1 MPELNPL
8 KKVASAVT
16 GVAHGVRSGKDD
28 AAVLVGEV
36 PGAGRDVVDLW
47 VEMLRIGTGGS
58 EVAPQRGDKRFS
70 DPTWQ
75 TNPAYRAL
83 AQGYLAG
90 TRAVERVTDRLEE
103 RDFRHAQA
111 VKFVSGI
118 VTSALA
124 PTNYLLGNPAA
135 LKRAFETGGRSLV
148 QGGKN
153 FVDDLIHN
161 GGMPSMVRRDA
172 FTVGI
177 DLAVTPGA
185 VVSRDPVAELLQYT
199 PTTEQVHEIP
209 TIVVPPP
216 IGRYY
221 FLDMAPGR
229 SFVEYA
235 VSQGLQMF
243 LLSWRN
249 PEKEHASWG
258 IEEYVNRVIAAVD
271 ETREITGSDK
281 VNLIGFCAGG
291 ILEAIA
297 LNRLAD
303 LGQDKVATAS
313 FAVTLLDWA
322 GQIPMA
328 AFGQGPTMALAG
340 AASARQGVFQARQ
353 MAGAFT
359 WLRPNDLVWNYWVNN
374 YLMGQDPPAFDI
386 LAWNADGTRLPA
398 HLHKQFLDIFHRN
411 PLAQSCARTFAGSEF
426 DAARIT
432 MPVFVQGA
440 ITDHLTPWTGTYR
453 TTQLVGS
460 DDITYVLSN
469 AGHIASLVNPPN
481 NPKASYFVGGN
492 AGTVD
497 AETWRAASTKK
508 SGSWWTEWADW
519 AKERSGALKDAPG
532 DLGDGAHRE
541 LAEAPG
547 LYVRDKVPAA

>member
-1 MPELNPL
+1 MVELNPL
-8 KKVASAVT
+8 KKVSDVVT
-16 GVAHGVRSGKDD
+16 GVAHGVRGGLGD
-28 AAVLVGEV
+28 AAVVATEV

-47 VEMLRIGTGGS
+47 VELLKIGTGSS
-58 EVAPQRGDKRFS
+58 EVAPERGDKRFA
-70 DPTWQ
+70 DPMWQ
-75 TNPAYRAL
+75 SNIAYRAVS
-83 AQGYLAG
+83 QGYLAG
-90 TRAVERVTDRLEE
+90 TRVVDKVTDRLEE
-103 RDFRHAQA
+103 RNFRHAQA
-111 VKFVSGI
+111 VKLVAGI

-124 PTNYLLGNPAA
+124 PTNYLIGNPAA
-135 LKRAFETGGRSLV
+135 LKRAVETRGMSLV

-153 FVDDLIHN
+153 FIDDVRHN

-172 FTVGI
+172 FTVGE

-185 VVSRDPVAELLQYT
+185 VVSRSPVAELLHYT
-199 PTTEQVHEIP
+199 PTTAQVHEIP

-221 FLDMAPGR
+221 FLDMAKGR

-235 VSQGLQMF
+235 VSQNLQTF

-249 PEKEHASWG
+249 PEKQHANWG
-258 IEEYVNRVIAAVD
+258 IDDYVERVLTAID
-271 ETREITGSDK
+271 EVREITGADK

-291 ILEAIA
+291 ILEALTVNRIA
-297 LNRLAD
+297 DIGEDTIN
-303 LGQDKVATAS
+303 TAS

-340 AASARQGVFQARQ
+340 AASRAQGVFQARQ

-398 HLHKQFLDIFHRN
+398 TLHKQFLDIFHRN
-411 PLAQSCARTFAGSEF
+411 PLAQSCARSFAGSAF
-426 DAARIT
+426 DAGRIT
-432 MPVFVQGA
+432 VPVFVQGA
-440 ITDHLTPWTGTYR
+440 ITDHLTPWKGTYR
-453 TTQLVGS
+453 TTELVGS
-460 DDITYVLSN
+460 DDVTYVLSN
-469 AGHIASLVNPPN
+469 AGHIASLVNPPS
-481 NPKASYFVGGN
+481 NPKASYFVGDQAGALN
-492 AGTVD
+492 A
-497 AETWRAASTKK
+497 EQWQAASTKK
-508 SGSWWTEWADW
+508 SGSWWTEWAEW
-519 AKERSGALKDAPG
+519 AAARSGPLMDAPG
-532 DLGDGAHRE
+532 QLGDEEHPV

-547 LYVRDKVPAA
+547 LYVRDLVPA